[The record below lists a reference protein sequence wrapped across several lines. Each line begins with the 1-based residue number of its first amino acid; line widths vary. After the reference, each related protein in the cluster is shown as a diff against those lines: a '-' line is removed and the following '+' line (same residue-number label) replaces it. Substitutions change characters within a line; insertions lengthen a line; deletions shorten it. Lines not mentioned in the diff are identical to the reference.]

1 MKRRSLTAALVALL
15 LPLAGQASDATVPAS
30 PITQPVAQ
38 TAAAGAAPA
47 SAFMATPPASVPGT
61 PVAAETG
68 LPVPSA
74 TPGMR
79 SGREIFGNF
88 LAGRAD
94 AGCDVQE
101 SSSRW
106 ERHFSHAPTRLA
118 NEDDDVLPLFGYVVD
133 ELREANL
140 PTEFAL
146 IPFIESGY
154 KPGARNGSGPAG
166 LWQFVATTARN
177 HQVSVGKS
185 YDGRL
190 SAVDSTAA
198 AVRYLKTLYGMFG
211 GDWRLTIMAYNAG
224 EYRVLQSM
232 RRAGMNAT
240 NARPAEL
247 PGLSAVTYAYV
258 EKLHALAC
266 VLDEAQTHG
275 GLLTA
280 LDRPVPILAEHSLP
294 SGTSLGQWAQQRE
307 LPTGMV
313 TRLNPAVAKGSNASR
328 KVLAPIGAGDAFAQA
343 QAAPLLL
350 PTETSEVAVDAP
362 GDATRTI
369 ANASRKP
376 NKGKH
381 THTVRNGESAWT
393 IARRYGIPVKTLL
406 SRNGLTSASVLKP
419 GMVLAYD
426 AKP

>member
-1 MKRRSLTAALVALL
+1 MKGRLLAALLVLMPFVANADEKPTQATLTAPPIDPALAAVDNIDGT
-15 LPLAGQASDATVPAS
+15 PQPPVP
-30 PITQPVAQ
+30 T
-38 TAAAGAAPA
+38 G
-47 SAFMATPPASVPGT
+47 VPGT
-61 PVAAETG
+61 
-68 LPVPSA
+68 
-74 TPGMR
+74 R

-94 AGCDVQE
+94 TGCDAQE
-101 SSSRW
+101 SSVRW

-118 NEDDDVLPLFGYVVD
+118 DEDEDVLPLFGYVVD
-133 ELREANL
+133 ELREADL

-154 KPGARNGSGPAG
+154 KPNARNGSGPAG
-166 LWQFVATTARN
+166 MWQFVASTARN
-177 HQVSVGKS
+177 HHVTVGKS

-232 RRAGMNAT
+232 RRAGMNAA

-266 VLDEAQTHG
+266 VLDEAQTRG
-275 GLLTA
+275 GLLAA
-280 LDRPVPILAEHSLP
+280 LDRPVPILAEHALP
-294 SGTSLGQWAQQRE
+294 AGTSLGQWAQQRA
-307 LPTGMV
+307 LSTGLV
-313 TRLNPAVAKGSNASR
+313 NRLNPALVAASRGDR
-328 KVLAPIGAGDAFAQA
+328 KVLAPIGDGDAFAVA
-343 QAAPLLL
+343 QAAPLAL
-350 PTETSEVAVDAP
+350 PQETTEIAVAGTEPVANRPSPGRKTAKTSAD
-362 GDATRTI
+362 R
-369 ANASRKP
+369 R
-376 NKGKH
+376 
-381 THTVRNGESAWT
+381 THTVRDGESAWT

-406 SRNGLTSASVLKP
+406 TRNGLNSGSVLKP
-419 GMVLAYD
+419 GMVLAFD